1 VSPRARLILF
11 LAGAAVLLPLL
22 VWGMLGLPDFG
33 HYPGPYGDILTAI
46 ATAERHVLNVVTAIN
61 FDYRGFDTLGEEF
74 ILFTA
79 ITGVSVI
86 LRTEGELESY
96 RWPGEPEPRRGIM
109 AYPSDA
115 VQLVAPGFAMM
126 TLVYGAYTILTGHLG
141 LGGGFQG
148 GVLVSAAWL
157 IFCFALG
164 SRIFSKLGSQFA
176 LELLEAAG
184 AAAYGLVGL
193 TAMLY
198 GQAFLTNIFPLG
210 QTGSLFSSG
219 TIMVIDVAVG
229 LEVAAGFILLIV
241 EFAKPLQSLEPWR
254 LP

>member
-1 VSPRARLILF
+1 MSPRTRLLLF
-11 LAGAAVLLPLL
+11 LAGAAAALPLL
-22 VWGMLGLPDFG
+22 IWGMLGLPDFG
-33 HYPGPYGDILTAI
+33 HYPGPYGDILTGI

-79 ITGVSVI
+79 ITGASVI

-96 RWPGEPEPRRGIM
+96 GWPGEPEPRRGIM
-109 AYPSDA
+109 SHPSEA

-126 TLVYGAYTILTGHLG
+126 ALVYGAYTILTGHLG

-157 IFCFALG
+157 IFCFVYG
-164 SRIFSKLGSQFA
+164 SRIFSRIGSQFA
-176 LELLEAAG
+176 LELVESFGAG
-184 AAAYGLVGL
+184 AYGLVGL
-193 TAMLY
+193 SAMIY
-198 GQAFLTNIFPLG
+198 GQAFLTNIYPLG

-219 TIMVIDVAVG
+219 SIMIIDVAVG
-229 LEVAAGFILLIV
+229 LEVAAGFILLLV
-241 EFAKPLQSLEPWR
+241 EFAKPLQNLEPWR